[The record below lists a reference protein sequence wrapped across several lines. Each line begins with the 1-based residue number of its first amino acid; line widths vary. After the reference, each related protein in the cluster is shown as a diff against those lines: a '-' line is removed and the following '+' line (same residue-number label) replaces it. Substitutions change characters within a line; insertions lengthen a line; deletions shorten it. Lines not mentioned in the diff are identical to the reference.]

1 MDADYSNI
9 CLILGTNVGEN
20 LTFARA
26 SLGVAHGRESSSCRV
41 EKWQA

>member
-9 CLILGTNVGEN
+9 CLTLSTKVREN
-20 LTFARA
+20 LTFAKA